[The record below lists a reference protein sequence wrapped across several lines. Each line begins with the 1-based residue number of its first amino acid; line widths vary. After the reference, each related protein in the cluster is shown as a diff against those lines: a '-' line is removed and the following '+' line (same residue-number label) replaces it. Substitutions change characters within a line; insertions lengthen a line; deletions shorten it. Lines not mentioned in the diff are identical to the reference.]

1 MGSASAP
8 APQGLYSRV
17 PSGPASPSPHLH
29 PQMQVLLAQVQNS
42 EQLLRTLQGTVS
54 QAQERVQLQMVRAGG
69 PGGPGEEW
77 EGTWL
82 RPTWKVETPVLRPS
96 PTPICSGFTLELV
109 RLPDKRASRAPST
122 AFRQSPPHTQ
132 LSDL

>member
-1 MGSASAP
+1 MGSAP
-8 APQGLYSRV
+8 APRGLYSWP
-17 PSGPASPSPHLH
+17 PSGPASPLPPLH

-77 EGTWL
+77 KGNWL
-82 RPTWKVETPVLRPS
+82 RPTWKVETPVLLPS
-96 PTPICSGFTLELV
+96 PTLIYSGFTLELV
-109 RLPDKRASRAPST
+109 PGR
-122 AFRQSPPHTQ
+122 
-132 LSDL
+132 